1 MRSRGR
7 KGARVGL
14 LVAALLMAAAAPVAA
29 AERWGAPGEAE
40 VPTFRMFDLGVTDA
54 DDDGFLDVFTT
65 NHKFH
70 SGLLRNDGL
79 GNFID
84 ITNSVGLSQTP
95 DYPGLEYMR
104 KPRIETPG
112 AYIYA
117 TDSFKE
123 NLPGVVHIRTEQ
135 VTASG
140 RLTFG
145 AEYIEVRRAR
155 GASVEVGT
163 SAQGQPTVDF
173 TAPPGAN
180 ISISVVHIDLPISAS
195 FDEPHNPQRIR
206 VGTFGVRSE
215 TSSFVMTMLD
225 RHGYAFADLHGDRR
239 TDLFAVSGGLG
250 GGIRLPGYAGAVQD
264 ELLVQQGDGY
274 VNFTPGSGLTKGMC
288 RGRQAAAVD
297 IDDNGRLDLFQAC
310 EDDLPKVYLQRTRGR
325 FTSVEPPASIA
336 TTYRWINLGRGRRP
350 ELLAAEPEGIR
361 IYAYT
366 EEGWER
372 QQTITG
378 NARNGKVVQFAVD
391 DYNSDGEIDVLA
403 VAPSGNTL
411 LKNRRAR
418 LRPVP
423 LEDFGVPR
431 KSYAAS
437 FVDYDNDG
445 RVDLHTVPQGLLQR
459 VQGHGFEPTG
469 TLTVNR
475 EIGAAIT
482 AWFDSDN
489 DGLRDPMTATGGS
502 QLARSMRVDRWRNRG
517 PGGHWLEVELD
528 GIPGNFEAIGS
539 RVAIQARDRRQY
551 GWVGES
557 DDSRHSQGHYRLY
570 FGLGKAERVRKL
582 RIRWP
587 DGAKTSLTDVETD
600 QILTVVHPAR

>member
-1 MRSRGR
+1 MRRRCTTGT
-7 KGARVGL
+7 RVGL
-14 LVAALLMAAAAPVAA
+14 LAAILLLAAAAPAAA
-29 AERWGAPGEAE
+29 AERWGPPGEAE

-54 DDDGFLDVFTT
+54 DDDGFLDIFTT

-70 SGLLRNDGL
+70 SGVLRNDGL
-79 GNFID
+79 GNFTD
-84 ITNSVGLSQTP
+84 ITNLVGLSQTP
-95 DYPGLEYMR
+95 AYPGLEYMR
-104 KPRIETPG
+104 KPSIETPG

-123 NLPGVVHIRTEQ
+123 NLPGVIHIRTEQ
-135 VTASG
+135 VAASG

-145 AEYIEVRRAR
+145 AKYIEVLRVR
-155 GASVEVGT
+155 GGRVETGT
-163 SAQGQPTVDF
+163 SPQGQPTVDF
-173 TAPPGAN
+173 TAPPGA
-180 ISISVVHIDLPISAS
+180 IIDIRVVHIDLPISAA
-195 FDEPHNPQRIR
+195 FEEPLNPARIR
-206 VGTFGVRSE
+206 VGTLAERSE

-225 RHGYAFADLHGDRR
+225 RHGYAFADLYGDRR

-250 GGIRLPGYAGAVQD
+250 GGIKLPGYAGAVQD
-264 ELLVQQGDGY
+264 ELLVQQGEGY
-274 VNFTPGSGLTKGMC
+274 VNSTPGSGLTKGTC

-297 IDDNGRLDLFQAC
+297 IDDNGRLDLFEAC
-310 EDDLPKVYLQRTRGR
+310 EDDPPKVYLQRSRGR
-325 FTSVEPPASIA
+325 FKSVEPPPSIA

-366 EEGWER
+366 EEGWEL
-372 QQTITG
+372 QQTVTG

-418 LRPVP
+418 LKPVS
-423 LEDFGVPR
+423 LGDLGVPR
-431 KSYAAS
+431 KSNAAS

-445 RVDLHTVPQGLLQR
+445 RVDLHTVPQGLLHR
-459 VQGHGFEPTG
+459 VQGHGFERTG
-469 TLTVNR
+469 MLTINR

-482 AWFDSDN
+482 TWFDSDN
-489 DGLRDPMTATGGS
+489 DGLRDPITATGSS
-502 QLARSMRVDRWRNRG
+502 QFARDVRIDRRRNRG

-528 GIPGNFEAIGS
+528 GLPGNFEAIGS
-539 RVAIQARDRRQY
+539 RVAIQAGDRRQY

-557 DDSRHSQGHYRLY
+557 DDSRRSQGHYRVY
-570 FGLGKAERVRKL
+570 FGLGEAESVRKL
-582 RIRWP
+582 QIRWP
-587 DGAKTSLTDVETD
+587 DGARTSLTDVEAD
-600 QILTVVHPAR
+600 QVLNVIHPAR